1 MRQRKTGSSPRS
13 SGSSS
18 RDHLQR
24 RNHSKERERRR
35 TVRIMMMLI
44 LILKFYL
51 NIVLSIWRKEEK
63 APRESLKWFI
73 LFNSQSEPHH
83 HPLHRQKRSRPFR
96 NGKQYLMF
104 VSTSVLTKYS
114 SSAIQTHSFTA
125 AGCS

>member
-51 NIVLSIWRKEEK
+51 IVLSIWRKEEK